1 MEQEEISKHAIK
13 QTINITS
20 PFVAELLI
28 EEDLK
33 IDLHDLLE
41 RLNTNGRIFFGFE
54 NNDGFTI
61 GVYGYKVELKEGVFH
76 PGYIITPII
85 KPLDIDEYD
94 SNDLSI
100 INHTKFLWP
109 EVKEII
115 KIAIGKIIIS
125 DLLFNY
131 LDYKIRFNLFR
142 EVLLSITGLIPCLA
156 IHWKGSQKLTN
167 PYFEKI
173 ISPSTK
179 KQRLNLLDLAVNVR
193 MFKKEKNGDI
203 IMDTVGLSNFGLPD
217 LQCHYKNLPPKD
229 IAQILYSSAE
239 YIYLN
244 GDVIKDGD
252 TIQGI
257 SENDHWICQH
267 EIAIVNPNRIVL
279 DINPGTEFSSRE
291 R

>member
-1 MEQEEISKHAIK
+1 MEEEEISKQTIR

-20 PFVAELLI
+20 PFFAELLI

-41 RLNTNGRIFFGFE
+41 RLNTNSRKFFGFE
-54 NNDGFTI
+54 NSDGFTI
-61 GVYGYKVELKEGVFH
+61 GVQEYKVELKEGVFH

-85 KPLDIDEYD
+85 KPLNINEYD
-94 SNDLSI
+94 SSDLSI
-100 INHTKFLWP
+100 MNHTQFLWP
-109 EVKEII
+109 EAKEII
-115 KIAIGKIIIS
+115 KSATGKIIIS
-125 DLLFNY
+125 DLLFGY
-131 LDYKIRFNLFR
+131 FDYKIRFNLFR
-142 EVLLSITGLIPCLA
+142 KVLLSITSLVPCLA

-167 PYFEKI
+167 PYYEKV

-193 MFKKEKNGDI
+193 MFKIENNGEI

-217 LQCHYKNLPPKD
+217 LQCHYKNLPPND

-239 YIYLN
+239 YMYLN
-244 GDVIKDGD
+244 GDVIKDGE

-267 EIAIVNPNRIVL
+267 EVAIVKPNRIVL
-279 DINPGTEFSSRE
+279 DINPGTEFSAGE